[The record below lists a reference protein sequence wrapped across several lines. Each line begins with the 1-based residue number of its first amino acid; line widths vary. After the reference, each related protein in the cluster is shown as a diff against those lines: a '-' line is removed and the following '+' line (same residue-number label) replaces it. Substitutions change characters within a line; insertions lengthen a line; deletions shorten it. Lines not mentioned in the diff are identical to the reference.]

1 MWHLHPSLWKV
12 SFVSQKTFGTWQPQ
26 REQMEKLHIL
36 STSFLPTKNKD
47 QVTIKVVMAS
57 HLDKFKAEGVY
68 GIFNFLHKDK
78 AVPPVTEVCLF

>member
-12 SFVSQKTFGTWQPQ
+12 SFVSQKTSGPLRPQ
-26 REQMEKLHIL
+26 REQVEKLYIL

-57 HLDKFKAEGVY
+57 QVNKFKAEGVY
-68 GIFNFLHKDK
+68 GIFNSLHKDE
-78 AVPPVTEVCLF
+78 AVPPLTEVCSF